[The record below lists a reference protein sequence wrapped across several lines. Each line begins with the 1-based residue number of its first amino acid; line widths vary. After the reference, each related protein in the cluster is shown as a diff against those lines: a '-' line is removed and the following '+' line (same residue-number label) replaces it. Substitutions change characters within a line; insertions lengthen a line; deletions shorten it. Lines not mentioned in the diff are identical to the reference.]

1 MFYMVI
7 YDVPSDKIR
16 PKLADICLDHGLER
30 IQYSAFLGE
39 MELAYKQALLN
50 KLRRKLG
57 DYSPAINC
65 GASTDFIPMRCS
77 PSARMLSAALWSR
90 SSTRLQSGQVYTR
103 SSSGIAWR

>member
-1 MFYMVI
+1 MYYMVI
-7 YDVPSDKIR
+7 YDVPSDRIR

-57 DYSPAINC
+57 NAEGNVQVFPICDRDIKRREIFINPPAEE
-65 GASTDFIPMRCS
+65 
-77 PSARMLSAALWSR
+77 
-90 SSTRLQSGQVYTR
+90 
-103 SSSGIAWR
+103 